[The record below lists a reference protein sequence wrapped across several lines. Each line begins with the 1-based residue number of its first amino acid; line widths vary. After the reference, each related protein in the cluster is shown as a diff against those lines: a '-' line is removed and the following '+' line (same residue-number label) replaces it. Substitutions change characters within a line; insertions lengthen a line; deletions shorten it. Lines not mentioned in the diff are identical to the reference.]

1 VFFSAPLSL
10 LPGCVP
16 AAAARRLFGTSIQKH
31 PSKSKKAVKV
41 YSQRANFL
49 SSTKAK
55 QRKLCRRSQR
65 TKRPGRADSAQVV
78 AVADEYHL
86 DGWSPPTSKRRCCKF
101 CRGLSPPIT
110 VLSERKESTTT
121 AHFPMGS
128 KRFSHVLFCRS
139 EHRNIFAFADQSIYL
154 SRWVPHSLLILGARF
169 KRRLKTSSDD
179 TMYFFA

>member
-1 VFFSAPLSL
+1 MV
-10 LPGCVP
+10 
-16 AAAARRLFGTSIQKH
+16 
-31 PSKSKKAVKV
+31 
-41 YSQRANFL
+41 
-49 SSTKAK
+49 
-55 QRKLCRRSQR
+55 
-65 TKRPGRADSAQVV
+65 
-78 AVADEYHL
+78 
-86 DGWSPPTSKRRCCKF
+86 TSKRRCCKF

-179 TMYFFA
+179 TMYFFAIAAVQPVRMPIGTSDDIPSLIEGLRIASGHVLFSWDNGSDFAKNEMFAALELSKGY